1 MDKEYSALVFSD
13 LEDNLEKIKGDLFQR
28 NCQIDEKHIALSL
41 MNSDKKQFMQSYN
54 DKYRAKL
61 SKEIHD
67 FKREGEIGHKGFY
80 ENV

>member
-1 MDKEYSALVFSD
+1 
-13 LEDNLEKIKGDLFQR
+13 
-28 NCQIDEKHIALSL
+28 
-41 MNSDKKQFMQSYN
+41 MNSEKKQFLQSYN

-61 SKEIHD
+61 AKEIHD